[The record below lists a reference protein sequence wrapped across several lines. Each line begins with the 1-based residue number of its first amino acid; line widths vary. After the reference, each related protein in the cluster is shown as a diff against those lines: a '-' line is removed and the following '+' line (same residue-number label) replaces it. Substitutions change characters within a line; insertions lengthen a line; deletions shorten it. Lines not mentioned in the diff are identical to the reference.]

1 MTIHKILF
9 NCIESLEKSSMSS
22 APIKG
27 STLEMYVAYKDLIK
41 AIIGCEDDT
50 KKDVTDA
57 MADAFL
63 CGDPRAYYFF
73 ETIANQVAEFVQQ
86 LPYRFYIDV
95 YDGAGGGSPKVFKTL
110 DELIDFVREKTFFDE
125 EQFGMLACYDLLKGE
140 HISENVYQYIH
151 ANNYQRYALRGI
163 DGEFRGDADTLEMA
177 KAMAREWVDGG
188 ISEEVEVYDREE
200 NKWVWS
206 ISRED

>member
-1 MTIHKILF
+1 
-9 NCIESLEKSSMSS
+9 
-22 APIKG
+22 
-27 STLEMYVAYKDLIK
+27 
-41 AIIGCEDDT
+41 
-50 KKDVTDA
+50 
-57 MADAFL
+57 
-63 CGDPRAYYFF
+63 
-73 ETIANQVAEFVQQ
+73 
-86 LPYRFYIDV
+86 
-95 YDGAGGGSPKVFKTL
+95 
-110 DELIDFVREKTFFDE
+110 
-125 EQFGMLACYDLLKGE
+125 MLACYDLLKGE

-151 ANNYQRYALRGI
+151 TNNYQRYALRGI